1 MPGHPEVEGLL
12 ALMLLTDAR
21 RPARLGTHGTVV
33 SLPEQ
38 DRRRWDAGRI
48 AEGTAL
54 VERALRRGG
63 AGPYGLQAAI
73 AALHAAAPAFEAT
86 DWPQIAALYGEL
98 LRRAPSPV
106 VAVNRAVAVGFAR
119 GPEAGLQL
127 LDGVAGERAVLDYG
141 PLHAARAELL
151 RRAGSASRPTPPTPA
166 RSPARPTP
174 PSAPTSSAGARR
186 WQA

>member
-1 MPGHPEVEGLL
+1 V
-12 ALMLLTDAR
+12 
-21 RPARLGTHGTVV
+21 GTHGTVV
-33 SLPEQ
+33 PLPEQ
-38 DRRRWDAGRI
+38 DRRRWDAARI

-63 AGPYGLQAAI
+63 AGPYAVQAAI
-73 AALHAAAPAFEAT
+73 AALHAAAPDFEAT

-119 GPEAGLQL
+119 GPEAGLRL
-127 LDGVAGERAVLDYG
+127 LGDVAGDRALRDYA

-151 RRAGSASRPTPPTPA
+151 RRAGERDDADAAYARAIACTANAAQRADLERRRAALGRPEREPA
-166 RSPARPTP
+166 T
-174 PSAPTSSAGARR
+174 
-186 WQA
+186 